1 MIQSLEIRPMKNL
14 VIKGTANWYYSEGV
28 YESFT
33 KDFETAPGKFNT
45 TRSSSAK
52 FERDF
57 SQTYN
62 VVLNY
67 NNTFAQNHNIDVMLG
82 SEYYD
87 KRQKDL
93 VRQVPVLLLTILQI
107 ST

>member
-1 MIQSLEIRPMKNL
+1 MVGVLPGLPELCVTFKPETAPDNACAGLEKTPTFNDSSLTLEIRPMKNL

-45 TRSSSAK
+45 TRASSAK

-57 SQTYN
+57 SQTFN
-62 VVLNY
+62 R
-67 NNTFAQNHNIDVMLG
+67 H
-82 SEYYD
+82 
-87 KRQKDL
+87 
-93 VRQVPVLLLTILQI
+93 
-107 ST
+107 